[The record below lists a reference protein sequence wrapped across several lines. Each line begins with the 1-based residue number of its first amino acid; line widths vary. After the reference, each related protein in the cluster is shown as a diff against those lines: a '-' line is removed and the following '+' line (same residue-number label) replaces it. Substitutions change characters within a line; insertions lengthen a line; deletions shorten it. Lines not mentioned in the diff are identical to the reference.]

1 MLVYTVAVVALLTY
15 GTRSAL
21 GNSALPARSKLSQF
35 IFTLGR
41 AGSCWFNSLRED
53 ARIESP
59 KRLQD
64 HRLVRGDVTGAGSF
78 ATIPN
83 EYALFTIPKAGSHL
97 LIKLLYLMCGS
108 VPNWHT
114 TPVKVAKLQ
123 AQGKYPYTHFVLSDE
138 LCEFYARSPQ
148 IKKIVGVR
156 DLRDVC
162 VSVVHQI
169 LKGAWPEFTGNKER
183 QAWFQSLS
191 FDEQLMFVI
200 CQNYKQGGPFAKLQ
214 VAISQASSQAALFSK
229 DPHLLICHYE
239 DLVGP
244 LGGGSEERQRKEVER
259 VASFLGL
266 TLSVD
271 KIDKL
276 VSLLY
281 GNEINPFGRK
291 QFSGYQSTFRKGQI
305 GAWRG
310 VFNEEHIKVFKERL
324 GQALIDLGY
333 EKDLNW

>member
-108 VPNWHT
+108 VPNWH
-114 TPVKVAKLQ
+114 
-123 AQGKYPYTHFVLSDE
+123 
-138 LCEFYARSPQ
+138 
-148 IKKIVGVR
+148 
-156 DLRDVC
+156 
-162 VSVVHQI
+162 
-169 LKGAWPEFTGNKER
+169 TGNKER